1 MEGSGFVPVYG
12 LTDGLRQQD
21 VRKAVRGALDIA
33 AVHLD
38 ILPGWDAGRHSS
50 FSQMPS
56 LAAYETIHFPPSME
70 AKEGA
75 RRQLAFEE
83 LFDMQLGLL
92 LRRHREGK
100 RQGIKCGPNG
110 RLLRAFYE
118 HLPFRL
124 TKGQTRAFLDIQNDM
139 ESEVAMQRLVQ
150 GDVGSGKTVVAA
162 WPWPKSSK
170 TATKGRSWHRRG
182 F

>member
-70 AKEGA
+70 AKEG
-75 RRQLAFEE
+75 LAANW
-83 LFDMQLGLL
+83 LL
-92 LRRHREGK
+92 K
-100 RQGIKCGPNG
+100 NSSICSSASYYVVTVK
-110 RLLRAFYE
+110 
-118 HLPFRL
+118 
-124 TKGQTRAFLDIQNDM
+124 
-139 ESEVAMQRLVQ
+139 
-150 GDVGSGKTVVAA
+150 GSGRASNAA
-162 WPWPKSSK
+162 P
-170 TATKGRSWHRRG
+170 TAVCSALSMSTCLLG
-182 F
+182 